1 MTRAWTQIAWVTVLG
16 TVACVIASLILNYLL
31 FFNETLIP
39 FGQMVIS
46 ASVVAVVIGAP
57 LSFLLALRQQQI
69 KRIRSELT
77 HSATYDTTTA
87 FYKGTAF
94 SSVVDRRA
102 VSGSTAGPRR
112 GAFLAINAS
121 NLRAIN
127 IRYGLGSGEEAL
139 RLVASVIRTSV
150 RTNDIVGRLGP
161 SEFGIFLPGATE
173 ENAREVGERIRAG
186 VAANYFTPAG
196 AKGVLDVSV
205 GGVFFEDELGFDGMF
220 RAAEYQLWNAEI
232 SGSMMISQ
240 ASDDFLTRRDDPT
253 AH

>member
-1 MTRAWTQIAWVTVLG
+1 VTPARIQLAWVTVLG

-39 FGQMVIS
+39 FSQMVIS
-46 ASVVAVVIGAP
+46 AGVIAVVIGAP
-57 LSFLLALRQQQI
+57 LSFLLALRQQEI
-69 KRIRSELT
+69 KRIRRELT
-77 HSATYDTTTA
+77 RAATHDTTTA
-87 FYKGTAF
+87 FYNGTAF

-102 VSGSTAGPRR
+102 VSESTEGPRR

-127 IRYGLGSGEEAL
+127 IRYGLEWGEEAL

-150 RTNDIVGRLGP
+150 RADDIVGRLGP

-173 ENAREVGERIRAG
+173 QNAREVGERIRAG
-186 VAANYFTPAG
+186 VAANYFAPAG
-196 AKGVLDVSV
+196 AKDVLSVSV
-205 GGVFFEDELGFDGMF
+205 GGVFFEDELGFEDMF

-240 ASDDFLTRRDDPT
+240 ASDDFLTRRDGPT